1 MAQRL
6 RRSGFEVT
14 RDLHS
19 EPRRPLERRRLRWLP
34 PLVGALL
41 AVAPLVAR
49 APASDSTL
57 TPPRDSADIAAS
69 VALPGPGQQV
79 VLPASPRP
87 FRAGESLRFSVQY
100 GFIHAGS
107 AWLAVPEVRQWRGH
121 EVYELVARAESNAFF
136 SRFYKVRERIESSWD
151 LHGHYSRRYF
161 EDRREGKF
169 RQRTDVVFDADRHEA
184 VYSTGEVFPVPPRVQ
199 DALSA
204 FYYTRT
210 QSLPIGG
217 SIVFHY
223 HASHKSQPLQV
234 KVLGRERIQ
243 TPAGTFDCVAVEPI
257 LKAGGIFRSSGRL
270 VVWLTD
276 DERRM
281 PVLLKSKVMIG
292 SVSVV
297 LQEAKAGS

>member
-1 MAQRL
+1 MKC
-6 RRSGFEVT
+6 GIP
-14 RDLHS
+14 S
-19 EPRRPLERRRLRWLP
+19 EPRTPLERRGPRRL
-34 PLVGALL
+34 
-41 AVAPLVAR
+41 APLVAALLAAAPLAAP

-69 VALPGPGQQV
+69 VTLPGPGQQV
-79 VLPASPRP
+79 LLPASPRP

-100 GFIHAGS
+100 GFIHAGT
-107 AWLAVPEVRQWRGH
+107 AWLEVPEVRQWRGH
-121 EVYELVARAESNAFF
+121 QVYQLLARAESNAFF
-136 SRFYKVRERIESSWD
+136 SRFYKVRERIESYWD
-151 LHGHYSRRYF
+151 LRGRYSRRYF

-169 RQRTDVVFDADRHEA
+169 RQRSDIVFDADKGEA
-184 VYSTGEVFPVPPRVQ
+184 IYSTGGVYPVPPRVQ
-199 DALSA
+199 DALSS

-210 QSLPIGG
+210 QALPLGG

-223 HASHKSQPLQV
+223 HASRKSQPLRV

-281 PVLLKSKVMIG
+281 PVLMKSKVIIG
-292 SVSVV
+292 SISVV
-297 LQEAKAGS
+297 LQEAKAGT